1 MGFVIF
7 IGVEIGFKFEGDS
20 ILGQKSVRFNF
31 VCFNGGEVC
40 EKIVCFIGG
49 KVCDL
54 GSGVSLGLIK
64 SGENLLHQISKEH
77 LRERVCQLLF

>member
-7 IGVEIGFKFEGDS
+7 IGVEIGFIFEGES
-20 ILGQKSVRFNF
+20 IRGQKSVRFNF

-40 EKIVCFIGG
+40 EKIFCFIGG

-64 SGENLLHQISKEH
+64 SEENLLHQILKED
-77 LRERVCQLLF
+77 LRERGCQPLF